1 MEPDINH
8 ILIRVSISN
17 TTVPTRTVRII
28 NGNPTLIN
36 LLNVI
41 PKRSFSANPS
51 AMIAALEPISV
62 PLPPK
67 FAPNDNVHHN
77 GLILKESKAEA
88 ITELSLSE
96 SITGIIVTVNGI
108 LSTNALENTD
118 NHTIIRKV
126 Y

>member
-1 MEPDINH
+1 MEPDIAH

-17 TTVPTRTVRII
+17 TTVPTSTVRTI
-28 NGNPTLIN
+28 NGNPTT
-36 LLNVI
+36 
-41 PKRSFSANPS
+41 
-51 AMIAALEPISV
+51 MIAALEPISV

-96 SITGIIVTVNGI
+96 SSTGIIVAVNGI
-108 LSTNALENTD
+108 LSTNALENAG